1 MMGRKV
7 IVMNKHKNIKLLSND
22 MLFCAEGFVTE
33 GFKDLEIDVWS
44 QYQKETVT
52 VIQASGH
59 R

>member
-44 QYQKETVT
+44 QYQKETD
-52 VIQASGH
+52 
-59 R
+59 